1 MGTAC
6 LENTIPLS
14 LWSKMAD
21 FSYRPRQI
29 TEAARDRSSRQTDS
43 PRGNAGRAGIAWLRA
58 PSVRSLSLRIIVLW
72 SISFCAAGSQA
83 QGGSASLAE
92 QIRTIATAHH
102 GNVAL
107 FAENLKTH
115 ETVAISPDTPV
126 QTASVIKLAILY
138 EALEQVRNGKAHFD
152 DKITLTK
159 VDQVPGSG
167 VLLFFDTPLSLT
179 LKDVL
184 TMMIVMSDNS
194 GSNLAM
200 DHLGIENVD
209 ARIAKLGLKDTYLY
223 KKIFTPVPAG
233 MVMPADQKKF
243 GLGKTTAREM
253 AALMTKI
260 VRCELADPGTPV
272 RPDDAALCEVALKM
286 LHVQFYRS
294 ALPRYL
300 DGMPGATSDSI
311 ANKTGSLNAVRNDVA
326 AISTKNG
333 MVIISAFTFDNK
345 DTSWGAEQ
353 EGELTIAKL
362 ARTIVQSWSPDGLAA
377 WPTTTGK
384 ALPAGQ

>member
-1 MGTAC
+1 MVA
-6 LENTIPLS
+6 
-14 LWSKMAD
+14 M
-21 FSYRPRQI
+21 
-29 TEAARDRSSRQTDS
+29 
-43 PRGNAGRAGIAWLRA
+43 
-58 PSVRSLSLRIIVLW
+58 PSVPLRPLLW
-72 SISFCAAGSQA
+72 LLCVVFCAATAQA
-83 QGGSASLAE
+83 QKTPTSLEVQVHAIAAE
-92 QIRTIATAHH
+92 HH
-102 GNVAL
+102 GDIAL

-115 ETVAISPDTPV
+115 ETVSISPDTPV

-138 EALEQVRNGKAHFD
+138 EALEQVRSGKAHFD

-159 VDQVPGSG
+159 ADQVQGSG
-167 VLLFFDTPLSLT
+167 VLLFFDAPLSLT

-194 GSNLAM
+194 ATNLVI
-200 DHLGIENVD
+200 DHLGLENID

-223 KKIFTPVPAG
+223 KKVFTPAPAG

-253 AALMTKI
+253 ALVMTKI
-260 VRCELADPGTPV
+260 VRCELAEPGSQTQA
-272 RPDDAALCEVALKM
+272 DDAKLCQVALKM

-294 ALPRYL
+294 AIPRYV

-311 ANKTGSLNAVRNDVA
+311 ANKTGSLDAVRNDVA

-333 MVIISAFTFDNK
+333 MVVISAFTSNNK
-345 DTSWGAEQ
+345 DHSWGAEQ

-362 ARTIVQSWSPDGLAA
+362 ARAIIQSWSPEGLAA
-377 WPTTTGK
+377 WPGPSGK
-384 ALPAGQ
+384 DTPAGK

>member
-1 MGTAC
+1 MDTAGC
-6 LENTIPLS
+6 GEATLCS
-14 LWSKMAD
+14 LWREMRD
-21 FSYRPRQI
+21 F
-29 TEAARDRSSRQTDS
+29 T
-43 PRGNAGRAGIAWLRA
+43 WLRIVA
-58 PSVRSLSLRIIVLW
+58 MRSVSLRPLLW
-72 SISFCAAGSQA
+72 LLFVAFCAAGVEA
-83 QGGSASLAE
+83 QSTSSSLGE
-92 QIRTIATAHH
+92 QVRAIATAHH
-102 GNVAL
+102 GDVAL

-138 EALEQVRNGKAHFD
+138 EALEQVRSGKAHFD

-159 VDQVPGSG
+159 ADQVPGSG
-167 VLLFFDTPLSLT
+167 VLLFFDAPLSLT

-194 GSNLAM
+194 ATNLVI
-200 DHLGIENVD
+200 DHLGLENIN

-223 KKIFTPVPAG
+223 KKIFTPAG
-233 MVMPADQKKF
+233 VVMPADQEKF

-253 AALMTKI
+253 AMVMTKI
-260 VRCELADPGTPV
+260 ARCELAEPGSQTQA
-272 RPDDAALCEVALKM
+272 DDAKLCGVALKM

-294 ALPRYL
+294 AIPRYL

-311 ANKTGSLNAVRNDVA
+311 ANKTGSLDAVRNDVA

-333 MVIISAFTFDNK
+333 MVVISAFTFNNK
-345 DTSWGAEQ
+345 DHSWGAEQ

-362 ARTIVQSWSPDGLAA
+362 ARAIIQSWSPEGLAA
-377 WPTTTGK
+377 WPGPSGK
-384 ALPAGQ
+384 DMSAGK